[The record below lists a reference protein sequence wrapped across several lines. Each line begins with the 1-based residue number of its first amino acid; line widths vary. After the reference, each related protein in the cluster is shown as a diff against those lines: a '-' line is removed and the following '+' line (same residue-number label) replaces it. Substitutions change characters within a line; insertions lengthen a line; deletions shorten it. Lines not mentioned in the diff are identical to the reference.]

1 METTE
6 VNDGWYIDSGATCHM
21 SGNARAFSR
30 LEKIAKSYRLP
41 KEFMKNVFI

>member
-6 VNDGWYIDSGATCHM
+6 VNDDWYIDSGATCHM

-30 LEKIAKSYRLP
+30 LEKIAKS
-41 KEFMKNVFI
+41 